1 MAFTAGDSR
10 RSNMKYSRA
19 LLFARQNSAIQE
31 LFFLS
36 LVDLELDLFHG
47 QKNVR
52 NCIFVN
58 VRDAIFFILYI

>member
-1 MAFTAGDSR
+1 
-10 RSNMKYSRA
+10 MKYSRA